1 MIWQLGRILEFS
13 GSVSNPNPQF
23 FSHGMF
29 LFLSPFPRLLFR
41 ADLTAE
47 WMKQCSWEQSMA
59 NTFVTVPDGYGLP
72 EPIQYYG
79 E

>member
-1 MIWQLGRILEFS
+1 MLEFS
-13 GSVSNPNPQF
+13 GSVSNPSPQLF
-23 FSHGMF
+23 PMGRFSS
-29 LFLSPFPRLLFR
+29 SPHCPGCCLK